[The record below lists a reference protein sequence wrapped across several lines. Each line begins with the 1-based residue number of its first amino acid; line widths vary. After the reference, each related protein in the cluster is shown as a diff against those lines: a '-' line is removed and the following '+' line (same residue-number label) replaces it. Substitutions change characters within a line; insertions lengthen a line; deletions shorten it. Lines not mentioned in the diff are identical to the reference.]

1 MVWTQST
8 CIWSTMPRLTRN
20 SQATADDSLVG
31 GEMAVSSINARDV
44 WSSSLSS
51 SSATQPTA
59 SAVASAQNSPGL
71 VQSLVAAVQESVQT
85 ALAPL
90 VEAAVQQHSRAS
102 GNPFTSGLG
111 DAANR
116 FEMSGEPSFLSAPSP
131 SSSRALE
138 MAARRSQL
146 ESKH

>member
-1 MVWTQST
+1 MYGRHLCRVRPQHNPPQARLLQL
-8 CIWSTMPRLTRN
+8 PRIRL
-20 SQATADDSLVG
+20 
-31 GEMAVSSINARDV
+31 
-44 WSSSLSS
+44 
-51 SSATQPTA
+51 
-59 SAVASAQNSPGL
+59 GL
-71 VQSLVAAVQESVQT
+71 VQSLVAAVQASVQT

-131 SSSRALE
+131 SSSRTLE

>member
-1 MVWTQST
+1 
-8 CIWSTMPRLTRN
+8 MPRPTPN

-31 GEMAVSSINARDV
+31 GGMAVYSINSRDV

-59 SAVASAQNSPGL
+59 SAVASVAQNSAGL
-71 VQSLVAAVQESVQT
+71 VQSLVAAVQASVQT

-116 FEMSGEPSFLSAPSP
+116 FEMPGEPSFFSAPSP

>member
-1 MVWTQST
+1 MVWTQS
-8 CIWSTMPRLTRN
+8 IWSTMPRPTPN

-44 WSSSLSS
+44 RSSSLSS

-59 SAVASAQNSPGL
+59 SAVASVAQNSAGL
-71 VQSLVAAVQESVQT
+71 VQSLVAAVQASVQT

-116 FEMSGEPSFLSAPSP
+116 FEMPGEPSFFSAPSP